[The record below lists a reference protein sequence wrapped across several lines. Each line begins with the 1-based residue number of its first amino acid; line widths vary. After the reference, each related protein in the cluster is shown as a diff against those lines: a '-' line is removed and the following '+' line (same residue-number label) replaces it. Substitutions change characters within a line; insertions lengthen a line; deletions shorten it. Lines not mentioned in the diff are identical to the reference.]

1 MGRGGGVS
9 AGEAG
14 SLVTC
19 LCGELLH
26 LAFLTSKCGQ
36 YSKRTKSH
44 HVTFLLP
51 QLPAN

>member
-9 AGEAG
+9 VGETG

-26 LAFLTSKCGQ
+26 LAFLTSKRRQ
-36 YSKRTKSH
+36 YSKLTKSH
-44 HVTFLLP
+44 HVTFRLP
-51 QLPAN
+51 KLPAN